1 MVEMELS
8 REAFAERRAAHNRRR
23 RGGRARQQL
32 AYHIA
37 LAVVVFLFV
46 APFYYVLVA
55 SMKPGSEVFAYP
67 PNLVPWPIDLTNY
80 AHLLAQTSFLRWMAN
95 TLLVAVSV
103 TTTKL
108 FLDSMAAYALAK
120 IDFTGKRL
128 VFVAMLMTLM
138 VPGGV
143 LIIPLWSVMNS
154 LGLLNTY
161 AALILPPLASPFG
174 TILLRQFILGLP
186 RDLDNAARLDG
197 LSEWGIYW
205 HIVLPLIRPGLVV
218 LGVIIFTDQ
227 FMSFLW
233 PLIATTDDS
242 MTMLTVGVAAM
253 RAHGGIDYG
262 QWSAAAILSLLPI
275 AIVFF
280 VMQRQFL
287 SQSLAGAL
295 KQ

>member
-1 MVEMELS
+1 MVEMRIG
-8 REAFAERRAAHNRRR
+8 REAFAERRQAHERRR
-23 RGGRARQQL
+23 RRTRSRQQFGYHFGL
-32 AYHIA
+32 ALI
-37 LAVVVFLFV
+37 VFLFV

-55 SMKPGSEVFAYP
+55 SMKPGSEVFAFP
-67 PNLVPWPIDLTNY
+67 PNLVPWPPDFTNY
-80 AHLLAQTSFLRWMAN
+80 EHLLAQTAFLRWMGN
-95 TLLVAVSV
+95 TILVAVSV
-103 TTTKL
+103 TTIKL

-128 VFVAMLMTLM
+128 VFIAMLMTLM

-143 LIIPLWSVMNS
+143 LIIPLWTVMNS

-262 QWSAAAILSLLPI
+262 MWSAAAMLSLLPI

-280 VMQRQFL
+280 VMQKQFL
-287 SQSLAGAL
+287 STSLAGAL